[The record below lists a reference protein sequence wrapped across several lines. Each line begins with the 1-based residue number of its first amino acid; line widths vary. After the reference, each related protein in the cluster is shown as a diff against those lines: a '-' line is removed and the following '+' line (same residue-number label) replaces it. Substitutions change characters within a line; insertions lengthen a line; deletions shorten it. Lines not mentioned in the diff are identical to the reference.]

1 MPIQSSD
8 QRAATYRDA
17 GVALPT
23 ATSPISVDK
32 LTAPALSIPT
42 YTPPPA
48 TTIAPPAPID
58 FGVAAKQTAVDTS
71 QADLKAA
78 LDQQGNEAA
87 VRTQLETA
95 QGVPD
100 INKQLNELY
109 SKDAGYQSDL
119 SNIASEQLQKNNV
132 STDRL
137 APTFAING
145 EQAQIARQAQN
156 AQQNINIQRATNAAL
171 ITAAQGRLSTAND
184 YIQKALD
191 AQFTPLASQIDYLK
205 TVLTNNQNSL
215 STAEQN
221 QLQSQITDK
230 TNAYNAAKD
239 AKTQIY
245 NVLLTASQNGAD
257 NVTLQKI
264 QNAATPELAIAAA
277 GNFTSDPTAKAQA
290 LASLQLTNAQIKN
303 TLADAATKA
312 AAIGNNITATTAEG
326 LTSVLGNSKISAT
339 TKTNIG
345 NIIGVINSA
354 ETLAKANPDGSFK
367 GISPLNTL
375 LDAKIPFTNI
385 GIPFRNALRSNDA
398 ITNTG
403 TLDAINLR
411 VQQWASGASL
421 TKDQIDQVNKLVPT
435 AKDTDA
441 TVRAKLNTLVN
452 NMNDYIQG
460 DLAAEGVTYD
470 PAPVDLFA
478 KDQSLS
484 DIFNQ

>member
-1 MPIQSSD
+1 M
-8 QRAATYRDA
+8 
-17 GVALPT
+17 
-23 ATSPISVDK
+23 
-32 LTAPALSIPT
+32 
-42 YTPPPA
+42 
-48 TTIAPPAPID
+48 
-58 FGVAAKQTAVDTS
+58 
-71 QADLKAA
+71 
-78 LDQQGNEAA
+78 
-87 VRTQLETA
+87 
-95 QGVPD
+95 
-100 INKQLNELY
+100 
-109 SKDAGYQSDL
+109 
-119 SNIASEQLQKNNV
+119 
-132 STDRL
+132 
-137 APTFAING
+137 
-145 EQAQIARQAQN
+145 
-156 AQQNINIQRATNAAL
+156 
-171 ITAAQGRLSTAND
+171 
-184 YIQKALD
+184 
-191 AQFTPLASQIDYLK
+191 
-205 TVLTNNQNSL
+205 
-215 STAEQN
+215 
-221 QLQSQITDK
+221 
-230 TNAYNAAKD
+230 
-239 AKTQIY
+239 
-245 NVLLTASQNGAD
+245 
-257 NVTLQKI
+257 
-264 QNAATPELAIAAA
+264 
-277 GNFTSDPTAKAQA
+277 
-290 LASLQLTNAQIKN
+290 
-303 TLADAATKA
+303 ADAATKA

-441 TVRAKLNTLVN
+441 TVRAKLNNLVN